1 MELGHFGDALLLG
14 VVEGLTEFLPVSST
28 GHLILVSDLLGV
40 SGPASQTF
48 DIVIQLGAILAVCW
62 AFRAHLAGY
71 VAGIFRDERASRFF
85 INIGLAFAPAMVLGG
100 LGHGF
105 IKSVLFDPY
114 VVSVALIAGGF
125 AILAIER
132 WARPGAV
139 VHIDD
144 LSFGVSFKIGLCQAV
159 SMIPG
164 VSRAGATIMGAM
176 VLGVERRTATVFSF
190 YLAIPT
196 MFAATAYDLYKSW
209 ATLTADGWTSIGVG
223 FVAAFLSASVV
234 VRVLIGFVGRHG
246 FAPFAWYR
254 IAIGA
259 AMLALLQYR

>member
-1 MELGHFGDALLLG
+1 MELDHFGEALLLG

-28 GHLILVSDLLGV
+28 GHLILVGDLLGV
-40 SGPASQTF
+40 SGPASKTF

-62 AFRAHLAGY
+62 AFRVPLAGY
-71 VAGIFRDERASRFF
+71 VAGMFREERAGRFF
-85 INIGLAFAPAMVLGG
+85 INIGLAFAPAMVLGA
-100 LGHGF
+100 LAHDF
-105 IKSVLFDPY
+105 IKDVLFNPH
-114 VVSVALIAGGF
+114 VVSVALIAGGV

-132 WARPGAV
+132 WVRPGHV
-139 VHIDD
+139 IHVDD
-144 LSFGVSFKIGLCQAV
+144 FSFGVSFKIGLCQVV

-176 VLGVERRTATVFSF
+176 VLGVERRAATVFSF

-196 MFAATAYDLYKSW
+196 MFAATAYDLYRTWES
-209 ATLTADGWTSIGVG
+209 LTADGWASIGVG
-223 FVAAFLSASVV
+223 FVAAFLSALVV
-234 VRVLIGFVGRHG
+234 VRALIGFVGRHG

>member
-1 MELGHFGDALLLG
+1 MDLGFVGEAVLLG

-28 GHLILVSDLLGV
+28 GHLILVSDLLGIR
-40 SGPASQTF
+40 GPASSTF
-48 DIVIQLGAILAVCW
+48 DIVIQLGAILAVIW
-62 AFRAHLAGY
+62 AFREHLLGY
-71 VAGIFRDERASRFF
+71 AAGIFKEERASRFF

-105 IKSVLFDPY
+105 IKSVLFNPH

-132 WARPGAV
+132 WVRPGAV
-139 VHIDD
+139 MHIDE
-144 LSFGVSFKIGLCQAV
+144 LSFGICFKIGLCQAV

-176 VLGVERRTATVFSF
+176 VLGVDRRVATVFSF

-209 ATLTADGWTSIGVG
+209 AALTADGWASIGVG
-223 FVAAFLSASVV
+223 FVAAFISALVV
-234 VRVLIGFVGRHG
+234 VRTLIGFVGRHG

-254 IAIGA
+254 IAIGL
-259 AMLALLQYR
+259 AMLVLLEYR

>member
-1 MELGHFGDALLLG
+1 MELGTFGGALLLG

-28 GHLILVSDLLGV
+28 GHLILVSDLLGIV
-40 SGPASQTF
+40 GPAGTTF
-48 DIVIQLGAILAVCW
+48 DIVIQLGAILAVIW
-62 AFRAHLAGY
+62 AFREHLAGY
-71 VAGIFRDERASRFF
+71 VAGMFKEERASRFF
-85 INIGLAFAPAMVLGG
+85 INIGLAFAPAMAIGAFA
-100 LGHGF
+100 HGF
-105 IKSVLFDPY
+105 IKDVLFNPH

-132 WARPGAV
+132 WARPGTV
-139 VHIDD
+139 MHIDEMT
-144 LSFGVSFKIGLCQAV
+144 FGISFKIGLCQAV

-176 VLGVERRTATVFSF
+176 VLGVDRRAATVFSF

-209 ATLTADGWTSIGVG
+209 SALTADGWASIGVG
-223 FVAAFLSASVV
+223 FAAAFVSALVV
-234 VRVLIGFVGRHG
+234 VRTLIGFVGRHG

-254 IAIGA
+254 IAIGL